1 MGPTVFHMWIFS
13 CPGASLMA
21 QWVKNLPANAGDT
34 GDMGLIPGSGRFL
47 GGGNGSPLLPGK
59 SHGQRSLAG
68 YNPKGHKDS
77 DMTE

>member
-1 MGPTVFHMWIFS
+1 MQFFHFS
-13 CPGASLMA
+13 NDSKWGFPSGSP
-21 QWVKNLPANAGDT
+21 VKNPPAKVGDT

-68 YNPKGHKDS
+68 YNPKGRKDS